1 MFVDN
6 VELSL
11 LSGAGGSG
19 SISFKSKGT
28 KSSPNGGTGGDGG
41 SIYFIS
47 DNSLY
52 DLSSIYSTTLF
63 KAENGEDAGKDLQD
77 GKNGKDLFINIPLG
91 TSILVNNEKVAEI
104 LKNDVS
110 FLICKGGKGGR
121 GNKDLIAKRN
131 PNPKISESGEKRK
144 KVNVKLE
151 LSLITDIAILGLPN
165 SGKSTLIKTITNS
178 NAKTG
183 TYPFTT
189 ISPNLGVLESKD
201 KPLVICDL
209 PGLIEGASEGVGM
222 GGSILKHLKNS
233 KVLILLLDPSNSE
246 YTLDQQAKLIEKEM
260 YKYNSDLKQLP
271 IIKVV
276 NKADLGIEN
285 NEYLNISAINNKGI
299 NKLIESI
306 EKYDYSSLDTIN
318 KSFEKISLDEDLYS
332 IEKHDDR
339 WEVTGDLV
347 DRITNLNG
355 NEFDVFNEISHRFE
369 KSEIPSKLEDMGIK
383 KGDIIKLNNSEF
395 EYEK

>member
-41 SIYFIS
+41 SIYFKS
-47 DNSLY
+47 DNSIY
-52 DLSSIYSTTLF
+52 EFSSIYSTSSF
-63 KAENGEDAGKDLQD
+63 KAENGEDAGKDFQD

-91 TSILVNNEKVAEI
+91 TSILINNEKVAEI
-104 LKNDVS
+104 IKDGVS
-110 FLICKGGKGGR
+110 FLICRGGRGGK
-121 GNKDLIAKRN
+121 GNKDLISKRN

-144 KVNVKLE
+144 KVNVRLQ

-183 TYPFTT
+183 AYPFTT
-189 ISPNLGVLESKD
+189 ISPNLGVYESSEKN
-201 KPLVICDL
+201 LVICDL
-209 PGLIEGASEGVGM
+209 PGLIEGASEGIGM
-222 GGSILKHLKNS
+222 GDSILKHLKNS
-233 KVLILLLDPSNSE
+233 KLLILLLDPSNQE
-246 YTLDQQAKLIEKEM
+246 YSIEEQAKLIQKEM
-260 YKYNSDLKQLP
+260 YKYNNGLKKLP

-276 NKADLGIEN
+276 NKSDLGIEN
-285 NEYLNISAINNKGI
+285 KKFLNISAINNEGI
-299 NKLIESI
+299 SKLIENI
-306 EKYDYSSLDTIN
+306 EKYDYEQLDTVN
-318 KSFEKISLDEDLYS
+318 KSFEKISLDDDLFS
-332 IEKHDDR
+332 IERYDDR
-339 WEVTGDLV
+339 WEVTGELAE
-347 DRITNLNG
+347 RITNLNG
-355 NEFDVFNEISHRFE
+355 NEFDVFNEISYRFE
-369 KSEIPSKLEDMGIK
+369 KSEIPSQLEDMGIK
-383 KGDIIKLNNSEF
+383 KGDLIKLNNSEF